1 MAYNNY
7 GGYYGYP
14 QYNTMNYQQYQ
25 QPMVQQ
31 QMQQQM
37 VQPQTQNNDIPFAE
51 VLFGTLKEAEARI
64 VTPNRSVCFVN
75 NAMGEIYVK
84 SADGMGNP
92 SFKTYKLVT
101 PTNNSQETQTNEFD
115 PKNFVK
121 SEDLKGFI
129 TKNDLKDFLTVND
142 FDQIMQEI
150 DRLKKRI
157 QINEIEKKGN
167 ANGK

>member
-1 MAYNNY
+1 MAYNTYGNY
-7 GGYYGYP
+7 GYGMYP
-14 QYNTMNYQQYQ
+14 QYNANMGYQQYQ

-31 QMQQQM
+31 QMVNSQQQ
-37 VQPQTQNNDIPFAE
+37 NNEIPFSE
-51 VLFGTLKEAEARI
+51 MHFGTMKEAEAHI
-64 VTPNRSVCFVN
+64 VAPMKSAVFYNKGL
-75 NAMGEIYVK
+75 GEIYVK

-92 SFKTYKLVT
+92 YLETFKKIIVE
-101 PTNNSQETQTNEFD
+101 NNTQKVETNEFD

-167 ANGK
+167 INGK

>member
-1 MAYNNY
+1 MAYNPY
-7 GGYYGYP
+7 GSYYGYP
-14 QYNTMNYQQYQ
+14 QYNSMSYQQYQ
-25 QPMVQQ
+25 QPV
-31 QMQQQM
+31 MQQQM
-37 VQPQTQNNDIPFAE
+37 MNSQQPNNEIPFTE
-51 VLFGTLKEAEARI
+51 MHFGTMKEAEAHI
-64 VTPNRSVCFVN
+64 IAPLKSAVFYNKGL
-75 NAMGEIYVK
+75 GEIYVK

-92 SFKTYKLVT
+92 YLETFKKVGVENNT
-101 PTNNSQETQTNEFD
+101 PKVETSEFD

-121 SEDLKGFI
+121 IEDLKGFI

>member
-14 QYNTMNYQQYQ
+14 QYNSMSYQQYQ
-25 QPMVQQ
+25 QP
-31 QMQQQM
+31 M

-92 SFKTYKLVT
+92 SFKTYKLVA
-101 PTNNSQETQTNEFD
+101 PTNNSQETQTNGFD
-115 PKNFVK
+115 PKSFVK
-121 SEDLKGFI
+121 TEDLKGFI

>member
-14 QYNTMNYQQYQ
+14 QYNTMSYQQYQ

-31 QMQQQM
+31 QMVNSQQQ
-37 VQPQTQNNDIPFAE
+37 NNEIPFSE
-51 VLFGTLKEAEARI
+51 TYFGTLKEAEGKLVA
-64 VTPNRSVCFVN
+64 PMKS
-75 NAMGEIYVK
+75 AMFYNKAHGEIYIK
-84 SADGMGNP
+84 SVDAMGNP
-92 SFKTYKLVT
+92 YLETFKKVVIE
-101 PTNNSQETQTNEFD
+101 NNAPKQQTSEFD

-121 SEDLKGFI
+121 TEDLKGFI

-150 DRLKKRI
+150 DRLKKRV
-157 QINEIEKKGN
+157 QINEIENKQK
-167 ANGK
+167 